1 MTEWL
6 ISLWVSL
13 LLGMVGSS
21 SSFTEPG
28 TWVGIL
34 LIPSSN
40 VDWHWWLNSERDRP
54 RTALTEQQMAAV
66 TWEVLGLRT
75 CGNMLSQNRSPMYY
89 VHYVHYAHPTFSRKK
104 TILIMYIMLAKY
116 NDLSLLSLKMLQY
129 TSYLLFSHY
138 LKYRHIHNYLKNV

>member
-34 LIPSSN
+34 LIPSSS
-40 VDWHWWLNSERDRP
+40 VDGHWWLNSKWDRP
-54 RTALTEQQMAAV
+54 RTALTEHEMAAV
-66 TWEVLGLRT
+66 TWEVLGLKT
-75 CGNMLSQNRSPMYY
+75 CGNMLSQNRSPMFR
-89 VHYVHYAHPTFSRKK
+89 VCTNAHRTFSRKK